1 METQNSIST
10 RKMTLRRFWLWLHR
24 YVGLIA
30 AIFLVVVGV
39 TGSILAFAPDYDVWL
54 HPSFW
59 RVTPRGSPLPE
70 QELLERIQRQLD
82 SGVRVEQID
91 LLGAH
96 SSQIF
101 LLTDGRTLFVN
112 PYDGEILHVRNGPSA
127 TNGFLLAVH
136 ELHVGLFA
144 GNIGEWIVD
153 GATAASLLLVCTGLY
168 LWWDK
173 KRLNIKWTATWRR
186 IIWDVHNISGLYGF
200 ALFFILAASGLL
212 VAFET
217 PLYWMVRSQPWDT
230 PALPHSD
237 VSQAA
242 AQSGHAPD
250 LNELMR
256 AADRA
261 LPGASTYQI
270 VLPKYPRSA
279 VQILK
284 RGPGLAGHS
293 TVYLDRYTGAV
304 LRVDDLSKLPR
315 AYRAHFINQALHT
328 GAILG
333 FPTEAILALASLA
346 LVISALTGFLIWWK
360 KISTSGSSVGF

>member
-1 METQNSIST
+1 METKSSAST
-10 RKMTLRRFWLWLHR
+10 GKMTLRRFWLWLHR

-30 AIFLVVVGV
+30 AIFLVVAGI
-39 TGSILAFAPDYDVWL
+39 TGSILAFAPDYDSWL
-54 HPSFW
+54 HPSLW
-59 RVTPRGSPLPE
+59 NVTPRGSPLSE
-70 QELLERIQRQLD
+70 EELLHRVEHEF
-82 SGVRVEQID
+82 GTVRVEQIR
-91 LLGAH
+91 LSGAR
-96 SSQIF
+96 SAQVF
-101 LLTDGRTLFVN
+101 LLSDGRSLFVN
-112 PYDGEILHVRNGPSA
+112 PYSGAILGVRSGPSGA
-127 TNGFLLAVH
+127 DNFVLAVH
-136 ELHVGLFA
+136 ELHVALFA
-144 GNIGEWIVD
+144 GNTGESIVNA
-153 GATAASLLLVCTGLY
+153 ATAASLLLVCSGLY

-186 IIWDVHNISGLYGF
+186 IIWDVHNISGFYGF
-200 ALFFILAASGLL
+200 ALFFILGASGLL

-217 PLYWMVRSQPWDT
+217 PLYWMVRSQPWD
-230 PALPHSD
+230 PGALPHSD
-237 VSQAA
+237 VTQAVV
-242 AQSGHAPD
+242 QGSHAPD
-250 LNELMR
+250 LDALRR

-293 TVYLDRYTGAV
+293 TVYLDRYTGAI

-346 LVISALTGFLIWWK
+346 LAISALTGFLLWWK
-360 KISTSGSSVGF
+360 KISA